1 MLQTLSSS
9 IIVLMLRIG
18 YTDQMNQLT
27 NTKADLGRSSVSR
40 YIQLATL
47 FRRRIESGEWP
58 VGDQIPTIDELVV
71 ESGVARA
78 TIRQA
83 IGLLEAE
90 GLVSRFRARG
100 TFVNKRMNNTL
111 WCEVETDWKGL
122 LNSREG
128 AEIEILEDSIGGPPA
143 LIPHDVG
150 ELANTYRHLKRRHS
164 RSGEAFLLADVYI
177 DERLS
182 RKIPEE
188 AFTSKTALR
197 LAASIPGVTI
207 TDARQTL
214 TIGAADL
221 GTAGRLNLQL
231 NAPVCFIDRSAV
243 DQRGR
248 LIMIAK
254 GIYRADV
261 VRMDLKL
268 R

>member
-1 MLQTLSSS
+1 
-9 IIVLMLRIG
+9 
-18 YTDQMNQLT
+18 MNQLG
-27 NTKADLGRSSVSR
+27 NTKADLGRSSVAR

-58 VGDQIPTIDELVV
+58 VGDQIPTIEDLVA

-83 IGLLEAE
+83 VGLLEAE
-90 GLVSRFRARG
+90 GLVSRFRAKG
-100 TFVNKRMNNTL
+100 TFVNKRLNNTL

-128 AEIEILEDSIGGPPA
+128 AEIEILDDTIGGPPP

-150 ELANTYRHLKRRHS
+150 ELGTSYRHLRRRHS
-164 RSGEAFLLADVYI
+164 RNGEAFLLADVYI

-197 LAASIPGVTI
+197 LAASIPGVQI

-214 TIGAADL
+214 TIGTADL
-221 GTAGRLNLQL
+221 GTASLLELSL

-248 LIMIAK
+248 LILITN
-254 GIYRADV
+254 GIYRADL
-261 VRMDLKL
+261 VRMDMKL